1 MEIVD
6 LRSDTVTLP
15 TESMRQTIAA
25 AELGDDVFEED
36 PTINALENKAADIF
50 GKEKALLVPSGTMA
64 NLVSVLAH
72 CERGTE
78 VILGDKA
85 HTYMYEAGGIAAFG
99 GVHPRTLKNHDDGT
113 IDLDEIKGAIR
124 PDNVHFPKTKLIGL
138 ENSHNVC
145 YGAPLSKDY
154 IDTIS
159 CVAREHKLPIHID
172 GARIFNAAVALGT
185 TVKLLT
191 ENVDSVSFC
200 MSKGLSCP
208 VGSVICGPSDFIVKA
223 RRLRKGLGGGM
234 RQAGI
239 IAAAG
244 MVALDEMVERLK
256 DDHANARRLAEGIS
270 DIDGLSVDLDYVKT
284 NIVYAVLTDNSKTL
298 EEVVSAMG
306 DVGVKFF
313 AVGPARFRMVTNRSV
328 DCDGIEKALKEFSSY
343 FGCS

>member
-15 TESMRQTIAA
+15 TASMRQAMVV

-36 PTINALENKAADIF
+36 PTVNALEEKAAGIF

-64 NLVSVLAH
+64 NLVSVLTH
-72 CERGTE
+72 CDRGTE

-99 GVHPRTLKNHDDGT
+99 GVHPRILNNHDDGT
-113 IDLDEIKGAIR
+113 IDLDEIKRAIR
-124 PDNVHFPKTKLIGL
+124 PDNVHFPKTQLISL

-145 YGAPLSKDY
+145 YGAPISKDY
-154 IDTIS
+154 IDA
-159 CVAREHKLPIHID
+159 VAKIAKEHGLPIHID
-172 GARIFNAAVALGT
+172 GARIFNAAVALDT
-185 TVKLLT
+185 TVKSLT

-200 MSKGLSCP
+200 LSKGLSCP
-208 VGSVICGPSDFIVKA
+208 VGSVICSSAQFIAKA

-239 IAAAG
+239 LAVSG
-244 MVALDEMVERLK
+244 LVGLDEMVDRLE

-270 DIDGLSVDLDYVKT
+270 EIDGLSVDLNHVKT
-284 NIVYAVLTDNSKTL
+284 NIVYAELTDDKKTQD
-298 EEVVSAMG
+298 EVITAMG
-306 DVGVKFF
+306 ERGVKFF
-313 AVGPARFRMVTNRSV
+313 AVGSARFRMVANRGV
-328 DCDGIEKALKEFSSY
+328 DGDGIEKAIKEFSSY
-343 FGCS
+343 FAST

>member
-145 YGAPLSKDY
+145 YGAPLSKEY
-154 IDTIS
+154 IDTVS
-159 CVAREHKLPIHID
+159 GVAREHKLPIHID

-223 RRLRKGLGGGM
+223 RRLRQGLGGGM